1 MAQRE
6 PGLQE
11 VLESHFDYMTSNMF
25 TAITGIIISVEDAGQ
40 NRVNVQPSINMVSR
54 DMLEI
59 TERSPILNV
68 PLFQH
73 QSKEGGLSIPVKAGD
88 PVFLVFTMRGL
99 DAWKQSNGY
108 PTTPTD
114 RRKFDTRDCIA
125 YPGVFPFGQSPN
137 RPSAHTLD
145 HSPDDVV
152 LVHNLG
158 KSNEAEFRIKAGSG
172 DIEINAP
179 NSDVKVVCQNSTVE
193 AAKKVSYQAQDFEI
207 TCVNYKLTTGNYQVD
222 VDSGGSNV
230 STGTFRMNGQ
240 FILNNIG
247 IHSHRHVETG
257 SITNGPIN

>member
-6 PGLQE
+6 PSLQE
-11 VLESHFDYMTSNMF
+11 VLESNFDYMTSNMY
-25 TAITGIIISVEDAGQ
+25 TAITGIIVSVEDAGE
-40 NRVNVQPSINMVSR
+40 NRVVVQPSINMVTR

-68 PLFQH
+68 PLVQH

-88 PVFLVFTMRGL
+88 PVFLIFSMRGL
-99 DAWKQSNGY
+99 DAWKQGNGY

-114 RRKFDTRDCIA
+114 RRKFDNRDCIA
-125 YPGVFPFGQSPN
+125 IPGVFPFGQSPN
-137 RPSAHTLD
+137 RPSAHTLA

-158 KSNEAEFRIKAGSG
+158 KNNEAEFRIKAGTG
-172 DIEINAP
+172 KIEINAP
-179 NSDVKVVCQNSTVE
+179 NSDVEVVCKNSTVS
-193 AAKKVSYQAQDFEI
+193 AQNKVSYQAQDFEI
-207 TCVNYKLTTGNYQVD
+207 TCINYKLTTGNYQVD

-230 STGTFRMNGQ
+230 STGVFRMNGQ
-240 FILNNIG
+240 FLLNNIH
-247 IHSHRHVETG
+247 IESHRHTETG